1 MENLNPSSQI
11 PRKKKLVE
19 LLECKDYIVPLN
31 PDVIIKKTIYRSSA
45 RITDRQRNQVKRV
58 LRSQGYQG
66 RISSIRYTRV
76 NYKYSFKVSVQYRGV
91 SVSFW
96 LIQRMRQLNSR
107 EWPRRNF
114 SEFHK
119 LIFPN

>member
-1 MENLNPSSQI
+1 M
-11 PRKKKLVE
+11 E

-31 PDVIIKKTIYRSSA
+31 PDVIVKQTIYRSSA
-45 RITDRQRNQVKRV
+45 RITNQQRDQVKRV
-58 LRSQGYQG
+58 LHKQGYQG

-76 NYKYSFKVSVQYRGV
+76 NYKYSFKVSVKYQGV
-91 SVSFW
+91 LVSFW
-96 LIQRMRQLNSR
+96 LIQRMRQLNLR
-107 EWPRRNF
+107 EWSRSNP